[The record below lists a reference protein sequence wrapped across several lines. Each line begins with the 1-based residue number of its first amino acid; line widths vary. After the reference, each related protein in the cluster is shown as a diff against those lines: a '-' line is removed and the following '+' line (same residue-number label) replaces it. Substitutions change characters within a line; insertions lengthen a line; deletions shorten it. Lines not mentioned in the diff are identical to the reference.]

1 MTLEEASSRIES
13 MIRSYGSA
21 AIGPIGGILGQVKSG
36 IGQEAVNEL
45 IERHDLELRYNITPN
60 EFDIGSD

>member
-1 MTLEEASSRIES
+1 MTVEEASSQIES
-13 MIRSYGSA
+13 VIRSFGSA
-21 AIGPIGGILGQVKSG
+21 AVPAIDRILERVKSG

-45 IERHDLELRYNITPN
+45 IERHDLELKYNITPN

>member
-1 MTLEEASSRIES
+1 MTVEEASSQIES
-13 MIRSYGSA
+13 VIRSYGSA
-21 AIGPIGGILGQVKSG
+21 AVGAIDRILEQVKSG